1 MQQQNELLD
10 AIEIIVNKA
19 LENKN
24 TRVTGGV
31 VKSAT
36 GGVATVTVAGID
48 YEFSYTGTAPTVGS
62 TCRVFIPN
70 GNMSDAFIG
79 AGGGG
84 GGGSSTTNY
93 NSLTNKPKIN
103 GVELTGNKTSADLG
117 VGDKTYIYS
126 QSSALATWEINH
138 NLAKYPAVSIVDS
151 GGNVVIGDIKY
162 IDQNNLTISFM
173 SAFSGK
179 AYLN

>member
-24 TRVTGGV
+24 TRITGGQ
-31 VKSAT
+31 VKST
-36 GGVATVTVAGID
+36 SGGLATVTIAGVD
-48 YEFSYTGTAPTVGS
+48 YQFPYSGTAPTVGS

-79 AGGGG
+79 AGGG

-103 GVELTGNKTSADLG
+103 GVELTGNKTSADLNII
-117 VGDKTYIYS
+117 GDKTYVFTQTTAES
-126 QSSALATWEINH
+126 TWNIAH
-138 NLAKYPAVSIVDS
+138 NMAKYPSVTIVDS
-151 GGNVVIGDIKY
+151 GGSVVVGDVTY
-162 IDQNNLTISFM
+162 VDNNNLTIAFTS
-173 SAFSGK
+173 SFSGA